1 MFTSRGCMQG
11 DPSIFPMPPMGLPP
25 ATVRRLHWDGRPRCK
40 HRGVVCKAIR
50 AYSRCPR
57 WVYRRLLCGGCTGTG
72 ALDVNIEGLYARRS
86 EHIPDVPDGST
97 AGYCAAV
104 ALGRA
109 PSMFSLRYIAPSSFF
124 LSPNAHLPW
133 RTFQCQDTSKGQS
146 SKTTYKC
153 LNREKPLLFA
163 DSRGRDGLGPHHAE
177 HTPSSPI

>member
-1 MFTSRGCMQG
+1 MSTSPARPCRLLFFLSPSDRTSRRRAARF
-11 DPSIFPMPPMGLPP
+11 DMPLCRENV
-25 ATVRRLHWDGRPRCK
+25 TRC
-40 HRGVVCKAIR
+40 
-50 AYSRCPR
+50 
-57 WVYRRLLCGGCTGTG
+57 VYRRLLCGGCTGTG
-72 ALDVNIEGLYARRS
+72 ALDVDIEGLYARRS
-86 EHIPDVPDGST
+86 EHVPDVST

-109 PSMFSLRYIAPSSFF
+109 PSMFSLRYIALSSFF